1 MSNKLPQGE
10 KLASLLRPEVFQA
23 KGKPEIRLDERTR
36 IKVTL
41 DQLIP
46 YDHNPRQSENP
57 LYYEIKESI
66 RNRGLDNPPHVTK
79 RHADDK
85 HFMIR
90 DGGNTRLHI
99 LNEIV
104 AEIDAELEQLDETNP
119 EALDR
124 RLALI
129 SERGRFWEIECEFIP
144 WKSEID
150 TLAGHMVENELRGGM
165 LFVERALAVQRFRRL
180 FEHEEGRSLSVRE
193 LTERIS
199 QQGWSV
205 NAGDMTRYEYTSREL
220 VDFIPDALWAGAG
233 RPFIKSVRQ
242 LQTAIEQLWNASSIG
257 LERPG
262 GWLPIWQQTL
272 IETDSEEYDIK
283 VIQDRICFRLG
294 EHLNVSYHNIE
305 STLALILQNRTAS
318 AEDIISAIRGLPDHS
333 RIAARPDRQPQAQ
346 QASAAPSSP
355 LEETDS
361 DLESDEGIDAYDSA
375 EDHAGHVSPSVN
387 RTRES
392 SLGRALDAS
401 TSASAGTGAKNTAPE
416 PFIAAP
422 NMARSRKLSE
432 REKSILDHLADKYP
446 DTLNPFFFT
455 DAIQFPLT
463 YNLEILGDL
472 ASHYES
478 TNEIKDLIHYK
489 LIHLYMLCAYGDEEY
504 GPKNVA
510 GYFIRR
516 GAMAQPFFRFAD
528 LPYAGPGATMT
539 YFPQDPEHSIPHDAP
554 HWMILEHPLRY
565 IDSGR
570 WQDNLW
576 QYLYLCILRI
586 VNSFNLRFCP
596 DTHFKLVNFEGIA
609 ESVHD
614 LGKIFTVH
622 FDLLADP
629 DYWIII
635 ERMREV
641 EDLIMQLCYRYQ
653 IEQQDSKNQGK
664 GV

>member
-23 KGKPEIRLDERTR
+23 KSKPEIRLDERTR

-41 DQLIP
+41 NQLIP

-57 LYYEIKESI
+57 LYNEIKESI
-66 RNRGLDNPPHVTK
+66 RNRGLDNPPHITK
-79 RHADDK
+79 RLPDDK

-90 DGGNTRLHI
+90 DGGNTRLQI

-104 AEIDAELEQLDETNP
+104 SEIDAELEQLDESNP
-119 EALDR
+119 ETLDR

-129 SERGRFWEIECEFIP
+129 NERERFWEIECEFIP

-180 FEHEEGRSLSVRE
+180 FEHEEGRTLSIRE
-193 LTERIS
+193 LTERIC

-205 NAGDMTRYEYTSREL
+205 NAGDMTRYEYTTREL
-220 VDFIPDALWAGAG
+220 VDFIPDALWNGAG
-233 RPFIKSVRQ
+233 IDFVKRVRQ
-242 LQTAIEQLWNASSIG
+242 LQNAIEQLWNASSIG

-262 GWLPIWQQTL
+262 GWVPIWQMTL
-272 IETDSEEYDIK
+272 SETDSEEYDIK
-283 VIQDRICFRLG
+283 AIQDRICFRLG

-318 AEDIISAIRGLPDHS
+318 AEEIIGAIRGLPD
-333 RIAARPDRQPQAQ
+333 RPGITERPDRQQQPHQATV
-346 QASAAPSSP
+346 SPSSQ
-355 LEETDS
+355 LDETTS
-361 DLESDEGIDAYDSA
+361 DLGGDEGFDDGVDAYEAA
-375 EDHAGHVSPSVN
+375 EDRSGHVSPSVN
-387 RTRES
+387 PERKS
-392 SLGRALDAS
+392 SLGRASDVG
-401 TSASAGTGAKNTAPE
+401 AGARDRAFE
-416 PFIAAP
+416 PFLAAP
-422 NMARSRKLSE
+422 NMPRSHKLRE
-432 REKSILDHLADKYP
+432 REEDVLNHLADKYP
-446 DTLNPFFFT
+446 DTKKPFFT
-455 DAIQFPLT
+455 DAIKFPLT
-463 YNLEILGDL
+463 YNLEVLGEL
-472 ASHYES
+472 AAHYES
-478 TNEIKDLIHYK
+478 TNEIKDLIYHK

-504 GPKNVA
+504 GPKDVA
-510 GYFIRR
+510 GHFVRR
-516 GAMAQPFFRFAD
+516 GAMAQPFLRFSD
-528 LPYAGPGATMT
+528 LPYIGPGVAMT
-539 YFPQDPEHSIPHDAP
+539 YLPVDPEHSLPQGTP
-554 HWMILEHPLRY
+554 HWMILERPLRY

-576 QYLYLCILRI
+576 QYLYLFTLRI
-586 VNSFNLRFCP
+586 INSFNLRFYP
-596 DTHFKLVNFEGIA
+596 DNHFKLISFEGIA

-614 LGKIFTVH
+614 LGKIFSVQ

-629 DYWIII
+629 DYWIIV

-653 IEQQDSKNQGK
+653 IERQEIKQGK